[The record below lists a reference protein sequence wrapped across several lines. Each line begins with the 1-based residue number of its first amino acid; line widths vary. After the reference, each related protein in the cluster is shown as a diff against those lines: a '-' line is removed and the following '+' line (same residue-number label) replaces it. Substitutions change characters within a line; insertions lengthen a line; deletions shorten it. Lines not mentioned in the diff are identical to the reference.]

1 MKNLRFI
8 LGCIWLGPRILF
20 ARVTWMRSY
29 SKHPER
35 TPIEIRYKKVRKL
48 IIRIIKYLNF
58 DIKINHLEYLNEH
71 KDSFLGI
78 SNHRNF
84 FDPVFYIY
92 LSERP
97 VSFVAKKETLKIPF
111 VRNIIMSVDGLFI
124 DREDMLHQLK
134 LFKEIGERL
143 KKNDLSYF
151 IFAEGTRMKN
161 PDQLQTLPYKDG
173 ALKPAYW
180 AEKDIIFV
188 STHGSHLVSMK
199 KPKGFKKRNIAIE
212 FHQPLKYQDFKD
224 KSTTEVMPMIE
235 KITNENIIKL
245 AKDNNSRNLK

>member
-20 ARVTWMRSY
+20 ARVTWMRKY
-29 SKHPER
+29 SKHPEK

-48 IIRIIKYLNF
+48 IIRIIKHLHL
-58 DIKINHLEYLNEH
+58 DLKINHLEYLNEH

-78 SNHRNF
+78 SNHRSF

-188 STHGSHLVSMK
+188 STHGSHLISMK

-235 KITNENIIKL
+235 KITNETVIKL